1 MFYINIKN
9 QGKVETVDEFETFEE
24 TKAMI
29 KEYQMADYSNQY
41 YISTR
46 STKEWKKR

>member
-1 MFYINIKN
+1 MYYINIKN
-9 QGKVETVDEFETFEE
+9 QGTVETVDEFTTLKE

-29 KEYQMADYSNQY
+29 KEYQRGDQSNNY

-46 STKEWKKR
+46 STKDWRE

>member
-9 QGKVETVDEFETFEE
+9 NGKVETVDEFETFKE

-29 KEYQMADYSNQY
+29 KEYQISDYSNSY
-41 YISTR
+41 YISKR
-46 STKEWKKR
+46 ATKEWREK